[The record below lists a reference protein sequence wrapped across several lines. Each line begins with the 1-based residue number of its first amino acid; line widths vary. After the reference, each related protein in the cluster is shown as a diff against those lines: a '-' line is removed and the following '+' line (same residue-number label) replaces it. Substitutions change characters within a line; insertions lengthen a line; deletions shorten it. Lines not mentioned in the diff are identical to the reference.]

1 MIWALAYL
9 PVLTGLA
16 IWVMGGSRRRIGAL
30 GVAAAGA
37 TLALAIV
44 AGGETGHIA
53 WSEMIVLQV
62 ALPPLAQAFAITV
75 PAVLMAITVFA
86 AAHEEANRLARL
98 TGIMLIFTGAMEL
111 VVMANDLVTLLIGWE
126 IVGACSWALIGHRWR
141 SQAPGRSANF
151 AFVLTRAGDLG
162 LFLAVMAT
170 FTAAQSASY
179 DALASLEGGPLL
191 LAAFGIL
198 LAAASKAG
206 QVPFAPWLF
215 RAMDGPTS
223 VSALLHSATMVA
235 AGVYILARLQPQL
248 AAAPGF
254 AAAAMAVGLGTAIFA
269 GLVAIR
275 QTHAK
280 KLLAGSTS
288 AQMGLMIAT
297 VGAGYPGIAVLHLIV
312 HAAAKAALFCA
323 AGIAHR
329 ATDSFDLREMGL
341 GHSLPGTTVLM
352 AIAALSLAGVPPLA
366 GGWSKEAV
374 VAAIEHA
381 GIFWVACVILAG
393 GLSAAYTAYFAVA
406 AFGPGKA
413 RDAQTKSGEVT
424 SLALLSGATLVLSNL
439 WSPILQEAVA
449 TWLGAELPHG
459 SRLGLMISL
468 TVVAMGVLAGLHV
481 ARSGQAA
488 PAREWL
494 GLPVFYEH
502 GVIRSFHTVALAA
515 ARVDNCVIDL
525 IPRGAAALA
534 KTAALAAARI
544 DNGVI
549 DVIPRGAKALAWI
562 AARTLSRADDE
573 TIDGLV
579 PGPVQVSRHGAV
591 GGVVAATS
599 AIAALGAN
607 LGERLSDLIPG
618 GSGRLIAMA
627 GTDLRRMQTGMA
639 HHYYTILMTGLIL
652 AVTFLI
658 LGG

>member
-9 PVLTGLA
+9 PVLSGMA
-16 IWVMGGSRRRIGAL
+16 IWVMGGSRRQIGVL

-53 WSEMIVLQV
+53 WSEMIVLRV

-86 AAHEEANRLARL
+86 ATHEEAKGLARL

-126 IVGACSWALIGHRWR
+126 VVGACSWALIGHRWR
-141 SQAPGRSANF
+141 LQAPGRSANF

-162 LFLAVMAT
+162 LFVAVMAT

-179 DALASLEGGPLL
+179 DALASLEGGALL

-254 AAAAMAVGLGTAIFA
+254 AAAAMAVGLGTAILA
-269 GLVAIR
+269 GVVAMR
-275 QTHAK
+275 QIHAK

-329 ATDSFDLREMGL
+329 ATGSFDLREMGL
-341 GHSLPGTTVLM
+341 ARALPIATVLM
-352 AIAALSLAGVPPLA
+352 SIAALSLAGVPPLA

-381 GIFWVACVILAG
+381 GIFWAACTILAG
-393 GLSAAYTAYFAVA
+393 GLSAAYTTYFAVA
-406 AFGPGKA
+406 AFGSGKA
-413 RDAQTKSGEVT
+413 QDAQAKSGEVT
-424 SLALLSGATLVLSNL
+424 GLALLSGATLALSIL
-439 WSPILQEAVA
+439 WIPFFQEVVA
-449 TWLGAELPHG
+449 TWLGAELPQG
-459 SRLGLMISL
+459 SRLGVMTSL
-468 TVVAMGVLAGLHV
+468 AVVALGVLAGLQV
-481 ARSGQAA
+481 ARRSQAA

-494 GLPVFYEH
+494 GLPALYEH
-502 GVIRSFHTVALAA
+502 GVIRSFHAVALVA
-515 ARVDNCVIDL
+515 ARVDNRAIDL

-534 KTAALAAARI
+534 RTAAH
-544 DNGVI
+544 
-549 DVIPRGAKALAWI
+549 
-562 AARTLSRADDE
+562 TLSRADDD

-579 PGPVQVSRHGAV
+579 AKPVQASWHGVV
-591 GGVVAATS
+591 GGIVAATS
-599 AIAALGAN
+599 AIAALSAN

-618 GSGRLIAMA
+618 GSGRLMAMA
-627 GTDLRRMQTGMA
+627 GADLRRLQTGMA
-639 HHYYTILMTGLIL
+639 HHYYTILMAGFILVVTLLI
-652 AVTFLI
+652 F
-658 LGG
+658 GG